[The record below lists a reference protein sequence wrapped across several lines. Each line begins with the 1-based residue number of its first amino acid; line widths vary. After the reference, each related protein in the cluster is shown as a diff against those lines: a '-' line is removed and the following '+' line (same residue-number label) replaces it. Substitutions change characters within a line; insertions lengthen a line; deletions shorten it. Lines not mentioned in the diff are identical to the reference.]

1 MRFGRV
7 SDRLELVRARTIRF
21 VKVSSSVVRK
31 FRWSGVK
38 LCLPQT
44 FSAIKFTFVYCSKVV
59 QSENAWRDL
68 YLEIRQLGYARDAT
82 LGA

>member
-1 MRFGRV
+1 M
-7 SDRLELVRARTIRF
+7 ST
-21 VKVSSSVVRK
+21 
-31 FRWSGVK
+31 
-38 LCLPQT
+38 QT

-68 YLEIRQLGYARDAT
+68 YLEIRQLGYARGAT